1 MPSLFSPSSL
11 SPSLS
16 SPDKSKTRRWS
27 SAMPLG
33 PPPPSSPEHRKKPP
47 RLSFHKSVSMTNI
60 FESSPLSSQ
69 QQNNINSQSPT
80 KARKMR
86 NRLSSFLTTSPIH
99 LKSATSLDKL
109 TEDDEELSTTSRQ
122 QPLRQE
128 QERQQPLSPIMTT
141 ITESPR
147 CSSTSTTS
155 SSTSDDFLATPYEEF
170 YDDQVMHH
178 PTTNT
183 NGIEKENDYVK
194 TTMGLAYMVRTEL
207 GSIMEQV
214 DEEIEQ
220 EWEQSR
226 RILRQSLSL
235 PVVPSSSAFY
245 QK

>member
-11 SPSLS
+11 SP
-16 SPDKSKTRRWS
+16 PDKPKSRRWS
-27 SAMPLG
+27 SAIPLG
-33 PPPPSSPEHRKKPP
+33 PPPSSSPEHRKKPQ

-60 FESSPLSSQ
+60 FESSPLSSHQ
-69 QQNNINSQSPT
+69 HNDNNNQLPT

-86 NRLSSFLTTSPIH
+86 NRLSSFLTTSPIS

-109 TEDDEELSTTSRQ
+109 TEDEESSSIATRKQ
-122 QPLRQE
+122 QGEEEE
-128 QERQQPLSPIMTT
+128 QQQQQQQPLSPTGTT
-141 ITESPR
+141 MAESLR

-155 SSTSDDFLATPYEEF
+155 SASDDFLATPYEEF
-170 YDDQVMHH
+170 YNDQVIHH
-178 PTTNT
+178 PTSDNDI
-183 NGIEKENDYVK
+183 IEKENAYVK
-194 TTMGLAYMVRTEL
+194 YTMGLASIVRTEL
-207 GSIMEQV
+207 GCIMEQV

-235 PVVPSSSAFY
+235 TVVPSSSAFY